1 MSRLRIF
8 IAAASAAVF
17 ALSPAGA
24 LCDGGDI
31 KVLLD
36 GRKLS
41 FEVQPQIIGDR
52 TMVPLRTIFE
62 ELGADVDWNGE
73 KQTVTAKT
81 DDTEIVMTIGS
92 RIMTV
97 NSRIITLDVP
107 PQIVDDFTLVPV
119 RAVSESFGADVDW
132 DQDSYTVIIETADQS
147 EQEVPE
153 PTEVAEAEPTP
164 TPQQDMYNISYND
177 EIEYTEGFMKDF
189 KLTSV
194 KKDENGDYIID
205 YTFKTFKEG
214 RGNVTIVFN
223 CLDENGNIVD
233 TFGGGFV
240 GSDYAWSMQEG
251 ESVISGKTVSIE
263 LSVEKSAA
271 E

>member
-1 MSRLRIF
+1 MSRLRVF
-8 IAAASAAVF
+8 IAAAASVVF
-17 ALSPAGA
+17 ALAPAGA

-31 KVLLD
+31 KVLLN
-36 GRKLS
+36 GRELS
-41 FEVQPQIIGDR
+41 FDVPPQIIGDR
-52 TMVPLRTIFE
+52 TMVPLRVIFE
-62 ELGADVDWNGE
+62 ELGADVEWNGE

-81 DDTEIVMTIGS
+81 DSTEVVMTIGS

-97 NSRIITLDVP
+97 NSKIITLDVP
-107 PQIVDDFTLVPV
+107 PQIMDDSTLVPV

-132 DQDSYTVIIETADQS
+132 DQDSYTVIIETADQD
-147 EQEVPE
+147 EQDKPEVTEVPE
-153 PTEVAEAEPTP
+153 EEPTLE
-164 TPQQDMYNISYND
+164 PQQKVYNISYND

-194 KKDENGDYIID
+194 EKDENGDYIIN
-205 YTFKTFKEG
+205 YTLRTFKEG
-214 RGNVTIVFN
+214 SGIVTIVFN

-240 GSDYAWSMQEG
+240 GSDYAWSMQES
-251 ESVISGKTVSIE
+251 EAVISGKTVSIE

>member
-36 GRKLS
+36 GRELS

-119 RAVSESFGADVDW
+119 RARVGIIRADVDW

-214 RGNVTIVFN
+214 RGKCYNSIQ
-223 CLDENGNIVD
+223 L
-233 TFGGGFV
+233 
-240 GSDYAWSMQEG
+240 
-251 ESVISGKTVSIE
+251 SGRERKYC
-263 LSVEKSAA
+263 
-271 E
+271 